1 MYSHLV
7 SHQEGMW
14 TIWYNGEGV
23 SANDEDPHRGVSRWT
38 GTNAHMCLT
47 LQLSFQHSS
56 YSGTE
61 GGQGIEKGPQ
71 GQISLSLWQH
81 LHHLLAQ
88 GFGCRLCP
96 QPLPQ
101 VHSLPH
107 SPQQVASCIMPSTA
121 FLHVSWATGLSL
133 KAFHNL
139 LLLSN

>member
-14 TIWYNGEGV
+14 TIWYNGERV

-47 LQLSFQHSS
+47 LQLNFQHSS

-96 QPLPQ
+96 QLLPQ

-139 LLLSN
+139 LLLSD